1 MFSGQNNTV
10 SFSNSVYCIDSTVL
24 HSNSDYSSNC
34 NSSSFSKTGTD
45 QCQEMLTYQ
54 ELDQDE
60 TDDLLYHFGKHY
72 NPFSNRNHNY

>member
-45 QCQEMLTYQ
+45 PCQEMLTYQ

-60 TDDLLYHFGKHY
+60 TDDLLYHFGKHH
-72 NPFSNRNHNY
+72 NPFSNRNHSY